1 MTEKPKQ
8 SVDKAIQ
15 VLPGVS
21 IYKVENSRFWYVRVR
36 DREKK
41 RDVVRETKETVS
53 IAPRRLLPFA
63 SDRLPRPHLVYN
75 LNL

>member
-1 MTEKPKQ
+1 MTEKPKK
-8 SVDKAIQ
+8 SVDAAIR

-41 RDVVRETKETVS
+41 RYVVRGTK
-53 IAPRRLLPFA
+53 
-63 SDRLPRPHLVYN
+63 
-75 LNL
+75 